1 MPYKVKRI
9 IQIEDHV
16 SNSKIKGFLN
26 FYSGCGREHQPM
38 TIMGSVR
45 KKNFCVRTSGN
56 NTLGEIVKMIV
67 EDLK

>member
-16 SNSKIKGFLN
+16 SRLKIKGFVN

-38 TIMGSVR
+38 TITGKADGKSF
-45 KKNFCVRTSGN
+45 NITTSGN

>member
-16 SNSKIKGFLN
+16 SKIKIKGFTN

-45 KKNFCVRTSGN
+45 KKKFSVRTNGN

>member
-16 SNSKIKGFLN
+16 SNLKIKGFVN

-38 TIMGSVR
+38 TIMGSVK
-45 KKNFCVRTSGN
+45 KKNFSVRTTGN
-56 NTLGEIVKMIV
+56 NTLGEIVQMIV

>member
-1 MPYKVKRI
+1 MGFKTKKV

-16 SNSKIKGFLN
+16 SNLKIKGFVN

-38 TIMGSVR
+38 TIMGSVK
-45 KKNFCVRTSGN
+45 KKNFSVRTNGN
-56 NTLGEIVKMIV
+56 NTLGEIVQMIL

>member
-16 SNSKIKGFLN
+16 SRLKIKGFVN

-38 TIMGSVR
+38 TIMGSVK
-45 KKNFCVRTSGN
+45 KKNFSVRTSGN

>member
-1 MPYKVKRI
+1 MAYKIKKV

-16 SNSKIKGFLN
+16 SNLKIKGFVN

-38 TIMGSVR
+38 TIMGSVK
-45 KKNFCVRTSGN
+45 KKNFSVRTNGN
-56 NTLGEIVKMIV
+56 NTLGKIVKMIV

>member
-16 SNSKIKGFLN
+16 SELHIKGWVTWF
-26 FYSGCGREHQPM
+26 SGNARDHKPM
-38 TIMGSVR
+38 TITGKADGKSF
-45 KKNFCVRTSGN
+45 NITTSGN
-56 NTLGEIVKMIV
+56 NTLGEIVQMIV

>member
-16 SNSKIKGFLN
+16 SNLKIKGFVN

-38 TIMGSVR
+38 TIMGSVK
-45 KKNFCVRTSGN
+45 KKNFSVRASGN

>member
-16 SNSKIKGFLN
+16 SKIKIKGFVN
-26 FYSGCGREHQPM
+26 FYSCCGREHQPM

-45 KKNFCVRTSGN
+45 KKNFSVRTSGN
-56 NTLGEIVKMIV
+56 NTLGEIVQMIL

>member
-1 MPYKVKRI
+1 MPLKIKRI
-9 IQIEDHV
+9 VQIEDHV
-16 SNSKIKGFLN
+16 SKIKIKGFVN

-56 NTLGEIVKMIV
+56 NTLGEIVQMIV
-67 EDLK
+67 GELK

>member
-1 MPYKVKRI
+1 MHYKVKRI
-9 IQIEDHV
+9 IQIEDRV
-16 SNSKIKGFLN
+16 SKIKIKGFVN

-45 KKNFCVRTSGN
+45 KKNFSVRTNGK
-56 NTLGEIVKMIV
+56 NTLGEIVQMIL

>member
-16 SNSKIKGFLN
+16 SRLQIKGFVN
-26 FYSGCGREHQPM
+26 FYSGYGREHQPM

-45 KKNFCVRTSGN
+45 KKNFSVRTSGN
-56 NTLGEIVKMIV
+56 NTLGEIVKMIL

>member
-1 MPYKVKRI
+1 MGYKIKKV

-16 SNSKIKGFLN
+16 SKIKIKGFVN

-38 TIMGSVR
+38 TIMGSVK
-45 KKNFCVRTSGN
+45 KKNFSVRTSGN
-56 NTLGEIVKMIV
+56 NTLGEIVQMIV

>member
-1 MPYKVKRI
+1 MGYKIKKV

-16 SNSKIKGFLN
+16 SKIKIKGFVN

-45 KKNFCVRTSGN
+45 KKNFSVRTNGN
-56 NTLGEIVKMIV
+56 NTLGEIVQMIV

>member
-16 SNSKIKGFLN
+16 SKIKIKGFVN

-38 TIMGSVR
+38 TIIGSVR
-45 KKNFCVRTSGN
+45 KKNFSVRTSGN

>member
-1 MPYKVKRI
+1 MGYKIKKV

-16 SNSKIKGFLN
+16 SKIKIKGFVN

-38 TIMGSVR
+38 TIMGSVK
-45 KKNFCVRTSGN
+45 KKNFSVRTNGN
-56 NTLGEIVKMIV
+56 NTLGEIVKMIL

>member
-16 SNSKIKGFLN
+16 SELHIKGWVTWF
-26 FYSGCGREHQPM
+26 SGNARDHKPM
-38 TIMGSVR
+38 TIMGSVK
-45 KKNFCVRTSGN
+45 KKNFSVRTNGN
-56 NTLGEIVKMIV
+56 NTLGEIVQMIL

>member
-1 MPYKVKRI
+1 MGFKTKKV

-16 SNSKIKGFLN
+16 SNLKIKGFVN

-38 TIMGSVR
+38 TIMGSVK
-45 KKNFCVRTSGN
+45 KKNFSVRTNGN
-56 NTLGEIVKMIV
+56 NTLGEIVQMIV

>member
-9 IQIEDHV
+9 IQIEDRV
-16 SNSKIKGFLN
+16 SNLKIKGFVN

-38 TIMGSVR
+38 TIMGSVK
-45 KKNFCVRTSGN
+45 KKNFSVRTSGN

>member
-16 SNSKIKGFLN
+16 QNIKIKGFVN
-26 FYSGCGREHQPM
+26 FYSGCGMGHQPM

-45 KKNFCVRTSGN
+45 KKNFSVRTNGN
-56 NTLGEIVKMIV
+56 NTLGEFVKMIV

>member
-1 MPYKVKRI
+1 MAYKIKKV

-16 SNSKIKGFLN
+16 SKIKIKGFVN

-38 TIMGSVR
+38 TIMGSVK

>member
-16 SNSKIKGFLN
+16 SNLKIKGFVN
-26 FYSGCGREHQPM
+26 FYSGCGREHQPI
-38 TIMGSVR
+38 TIMGSVK
-45 KKNFCVRTSGN
+45 KKNFSVRTKGN

>member
-1 MPYKVKRI
+1 MGIKTKKV

-16 SNSKIKGFLN
+16 SKIKIKGFVN

-45 KKNFCVRTSGN
+45 KKNFSVRTTGN
-56 NTLGEIVKMIV
+56 NTLGEIVKMIL

>member
-16 SNSKIKGFLN
+16 SRLQIKGIVN

-45 KKNFCVRTSGN
+45 KKNFSVRTNGN
-56 NTLGEIVKMIV
+56 NTLGEIVQMIV

>member
-1 MPYKVKRI
+1 MGFKTKKV

-16 SNSKIKGFLN
+16 SKIKIKGFVN

-45 KKNFCVRTSGN
+45 KKNFCVRTNGN
-56 NTLGEIVKMIV
+56 NTLGEIVQMIV

>member
-1 MPYKVKRI
+1 MAFKIKKV

-16 SNSKIKGFLN
+16 SKIKIKGFVN

-45 KKNFCVRTSGN
+45 KKNFSVRTNGK
-56 NTLGEIVKMIV
+56 NTLGEIVQMIV

>member
-16 SNSKIKGFLN
+16 SNLKIKGFVN

-67 EDLK
+67 GDLK

>member
-16 SNSKIKGFLN
+16 SKLKIKGFVN

-38 TIMGSVR
+38 TIMGSVK
-45 KKNFCVRTSGN
+45 KKNFCVRTNGN
-56 NTLGEIVKMIV
+56 NTLGEIVKMILG
-67 EDLK
+67 DLK

>member
-16 SNSKIKGFLN
+16 SKIKIKGFVN

-38 TIMGSVR
+38 TIMGSVK
-45 KKNFCVRTSGN
+45 KKNFSVRTNGK
-56 NTLGEIVKMIV
+56 NTLGEIVQMIV

>member
-16 SNSKIKGFLN
+16 SKIKIKGFVN

-45 KKNFCVRTSGN
+45 KKNFCVRTNGN
-56 NTLGEIVKMIV
+56 NTFGEIVHMIL

>member
-16 SNSKIKGFLN
+16 SKIKIKGFVN

-45 KKNFCVRTSGN
+45 KKNFCVRTNGN
-56 NTLGEIVKMIV
+56 NTLGEIVQMIV